1 MGAQHKISQDV
12 REQILKRVKEEGVS
26 VVQAAKEHGVSDKT
40 IYKWLGKG
48 VSDQP
53 TWTEISKLKRE
64 NKMLMELIGELTV
77 KLSQAQKKN

>member
-1 MGAQHKISQDV
+1 MGAVNKISQDV
-12 REQILKRVKEEGVS
+12 KEQILKRVKEEGVS

-40 IYKWLGKG
+40 IYNWLGKR

-53 TWTEISKLKRE
+53 TWTEITRLKRE
-64 NKMLMELIGELTV
+64 NKMLMELVGEITV